1 MKLLCKRL
9 VPTFMILLVALP
21 VLAACPNGGVYRSS
35 QGTMAL
41 GRAAE
46 GWCGAGGSAV
56 DFGQPGNA
64 LHLMSWSDGVLGG
77 QWHIFGLTVDA
88 AGAVLVDSYM
98 SPQGIGWKDYLIN
111 YDGGHFWL
119 SGDHAW
125 STDGLP
131 VTGMVSSF
139 SLSVRVNYFLN
150 QVDGATSN
158 VSMTGSFD
166 GCGECVFQYVLA
178 DGLLAWR
185 TGWPNQPSGYPEL
198 PCGANVGELTDICSI
213 NANINC
219 SVTNESET
227 WGDVKSLFR

>member
-1 MKLLCKRL
+1 MNLLRKGL
-9 VPTFMILLVALP
+9 LAVFMLLLVAAPALATCP
-21 VLAACPNGGVYRSS
+21 VEGVYRSA
-35 QGTMAL
+35 QETMEL

-46 GWCGAGGSAV
+46 GWCGAGGNPVA
-56 DFGQPGNA
+56 FGQPGNA
-64 LHLMSWSDGVLGG
+64 LHLMSWDGGVLGG
-77 QWHIFGLTVDA
+77 QWHIYGLTVNA

-119 SGDHAW
+119 TGDHTW
-125 STDGLP
+125 SEDGLP
-131 VTGMVSSF
+131 LTGTVTAF
-139 SLSVRVNYFLN
+139 SISVRVNYFLN
-150 QVDGATSN
+150 EVDGATSN
-158 VSMTGSFD
+158 VSMTGAFD

-185 TGWPNQPSGYPEL
+185 TGWPNMPAGYPEL
-198 PCGANVGELTDICSI
+198 PCGANVGELTDVCSI

-219 SVTNESET
+219 AVTDESET

>member
-9 VPTFMILLVALP
+9 VPAFMLLLVALP

-35 QGTMAL
+35 QGTMDL

-46 GWCGAGGSAV
+46 GWCGASGNPV

-64 LHLMSWSDGVLGG
+64 LHLMSWDAGVLGG
-77 QWHIFGLTVDA
+77 QWHIYGLTVDA

-98 SPQGIGWKDYLIN
+98 TPQGIGWKDYLIH
-111 YDGGHFWL
+111 YDGGQFWL
-119 SGDHAW
+119 AGDHTW
-125 STDGLP
+125 SSDGQP
-131 VTGMVSSF
+131 VTGTITSF
-139 SLSVRVNYFLN
+139 SISVRVNYFLN

-158 VSMTGSFD
+158 VSMTGTFD
-166 GCGECVFQYVLA
+166 GCGECVMQYTLA

-185 TGWPNQPSGYPEL
+185 TGWPNMPAGYPEL

-219 SVTNESET
+219 AVTNESET